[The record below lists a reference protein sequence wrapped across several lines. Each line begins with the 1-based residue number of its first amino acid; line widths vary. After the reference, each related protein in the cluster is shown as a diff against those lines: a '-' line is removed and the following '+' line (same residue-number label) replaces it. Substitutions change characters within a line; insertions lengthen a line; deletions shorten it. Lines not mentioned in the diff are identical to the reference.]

1 MKIAFIGQKGM
12 PDVQGGV
19 ETHVE
24 DLSIALAQRGNN
36 DVYVY
41 TRTNYV
47 DPSLTQYKG
56 VQLISLPTINSKHLD
71 AIVHTFLACLD
82 VSFRHNMDIIHFHSI
97 GPSSLLWIVKLL
109 NPRTPVIATFH
120 SRCYLHVKW
129 NWIAQQYLKF
139 GEWMACRFASR
150 TIVISRI
157 LEQFVRENYY
167 RKTAFIPNGVDLEP
181 SLATDQLKQWNI
193 AHGEYILYVGR
204 LIRTKR
210 VHDLIIAYNKT
221 TTFKKLVIVGEGS
234 FSSDYVAYLHKL
246 ANGNKNIVFTGTQTG
261 ETLRQLYTHAYIF
274 VLPSEIEGV
283 SISLLE
289 AFSCGTPVLAS
300 DIAENKDI
308 VLGRGFA
315 FAVGDPDD
323 CAHKMQELVNDPST
337 AKQYRMVAQRDVQL
351 QYNWDI
357 LAECIEYLYFDAI
370 DEKRSGLLHFFGRTH

>member
-1 MKIAFIGQKGM
+1 MEFIFKEQIRQFEVGFCSTPKAESPIVFHQKKGLLITSPHMLHFSVNSKWGNFMKIAFIGQKGM

-181 SLATDQLKQWNI
+181 SLATDQLKHS
-193 AHGEYILYVGR
+193 A
-204 LIRTKR
+204 
-210 VHDLIIAYNKT
+210 
-221 TTFKKLVIVGEGS
+221 
-234 FSSDYVAYLHKL
+234 
-246 ANGNKNIVFTGTQTG
+246 
-261 ETLRQLYTHAYIF
+261 
-274 VLPSEIEGV
+274 
-283 SISLLE
+283 E
-289 AFSCGTPVLAS
+289 AR
-300 DIAENKDI
+300 I
-308 VLGRGFA
+308 
-315 FAVGDPDD
+315 
-323 CAHKMQELVNDPST
+323 
-337 AKQYRMVAQRDVQL
+337 
-351 QYNWDI
+351 
-357 LAECIEYLYFDAI
+357 
-370 DEKRSGLLHFFGRTH
+370 